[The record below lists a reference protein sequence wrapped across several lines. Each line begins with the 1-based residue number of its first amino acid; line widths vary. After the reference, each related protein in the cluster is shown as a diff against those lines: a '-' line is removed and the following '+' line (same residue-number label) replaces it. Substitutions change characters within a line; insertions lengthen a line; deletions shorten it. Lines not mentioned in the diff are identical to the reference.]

1 MPKKII
7 DRNRFSWEDDD
18 RFRLDYTK
26 VFEDRKHVA
35 GPQGPDIDQVLQEK
49 LKEWNERLENT
60 RRQAFDQGY
69 RQGHDEGVAL
79 ARREL
84 DQRLDGMAGQFRA
97 AADEWKATMEL
108 LKPGLLNLV
117 FDLAE
122 AILEVPVTNG
132 TMRNKLERELHELLQ
147 DLEKDSR
154 PVLWV
159 SREDHDMVASLVT
172 EYEGSTGVMVRVGN
186 TCKPGEYQ
194 LETSRERIVRDF
206 REILKD
212 FKDSLILP
220 Q

>member
-26 VFEDRKHVA
+26 VFEDRKHA
-35 GPQGPDIDQVLQEK
+35 AEPQGPDIDQVLQEK

-69 RQGHDEGVAL
+69 RQGHDEGMAL
-79 ARREL
+79 ARNEL

-132 TMRNKLERELHELLQ
+132 TMRNKLEKELHELLQ

-159 SREDHDMVASLVT
+159 SREDHDMVASLIT